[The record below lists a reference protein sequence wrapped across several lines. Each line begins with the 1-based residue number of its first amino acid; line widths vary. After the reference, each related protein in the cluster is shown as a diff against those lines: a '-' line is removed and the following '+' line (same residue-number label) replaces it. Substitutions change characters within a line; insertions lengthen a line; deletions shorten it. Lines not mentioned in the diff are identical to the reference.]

1 MTPGRADLSGLR
13 LLVVEDNYLMAEVL
27 ADTLGDFGCEVV
39 GPAPDV
45 ATGRELARDSELD
58 GALLDINLFGEFCFP
73 IARVL
78 SDRGIPYIFVTGYDS
93 TSMIPPEFA
102 RVPRLAKPV
111 ETSHLATAIAECFLN
126 AHRTAPRAGGTA
138 RRVPVR

>member
-1 MTPGRADLSGLR
+1 MTPGRVDLSGLR

-45 ATGRELARDSELD
+45 ATGRELARDSDLD

-78 SDRGIPYIFVTGYDS
+78 SDRGIPYVFVTGYDS
-93 TSMIPPEFA
+93 TRMIPAEFA
-102 RVPRLAKPV
+102 LVPRLAKPV
-111 ETSHLATAIAECFLN
+111 ETGHLATAIAECFLN
-126 AHRTAPRAGGTA
+126 ARRTAPRAEGTA